1 MPCTRLNNHWL
12 VLGGTQ
18 REAGEVAWVAV
29 VAAKG
34 VDKYM
39 GLGVVSRDPT
49 EGATSARASWLW
61 SVKTEL
67 GPRGVGWLFCLTLI
81 LKIIPLSDLF

>member
-18 REAGEVAWVAV
+18 REAGEVAQVAV

-34 VDKYM
+34 VDKFM
-39 GLGVVSRDPT
+39 GLGVVSWDPT
-49 EGATSARASWLW
+49 EGATSARAS
-61 SVKTEL
+61 
-67 GPRGVGWLFCLTLI
+67 
-81 LKIIPLSDLF
+81 